1 MVRVNFSERAKS
13 GRVGKAEEEWT
24 RAGPGRALYRSPV
37 PLPWSTCASSILSLF
52 LASILRRPPFSRARR
67 PPPPGARKSW
77 EVFFGDEHP
86 PGHISAMGDYTIQI
100 STKLIDQLARDDEK
114 VKRKARKPKPKKK
127 PTVQPHEEPLEFPRE
142 PKTTSLAT
150 APGWPLQPP
159 PMFLPVTPSPPPPPA
174 TMPEVEAIR
183 SVLKESEAL
192 LKKLENQETGARQ
205 ELSKRAKELH
215 DKEFKLPYQ
224 KPMPCTQERAG
235 CLECYKTNAKDPLKC
250 AEAVKRFEACALMA
264 IKSTAAKAD

>member
-1 MVRVNFSERAKS
+1 VKVAIDMLAI
-13 GRVGKAEEEWT
+13 G
-24 RAGPGRALYRSPV
+24 AGLVSA
-37 PLPWSTCASSILSLF
+37 
-52 LASILRRPPFSRARR
+52 
-67 PPPPGARKSW
+67 
-77 EVFFGDEHP
+77 
-86 PGHISAMGDYTIQI
+86 AMGDYTIQI

-127 PTVQPHEEPLEFPRE
+127 PIVQPHEEPPEFPSE
-142 PKTTSLAT
+142 PKTSSPAPAP

-159 PMFLPVTPSPPPPPA
+159 PMFLPVTPAPPPPPA

-183 SVLKESEAL
+183 SILKESESVL
-192 LKKLENQETGARQ
+192 EKLEKQEAGARQ

-224 KPMPCTQERAG
+224 NPMPCTQERAG

-264 IKSTAAKAD
+264 VKAAAAAKAD

>member
-1 MVRVNFSERAKS
+1 MK
-13 GRVGKAEEEWT
+13 T
-24 RAGPGRALYRSPV
+24 HIL
-37 PLPWSTCASSILSLF
+37 PLNNPH
-52 LASILRRPPFSRARR
+52 LARNYQHSRKVDVAIDTLAI
-67 PPPPGARKSW
+67 GA
-77 EVFFGDEHP
+77 
-86 PGHISAMGDYTIQI
+86 GHISAAMGDYTIQI

-127 PTVQPHEEPLEFPRE
+127 PTIQPHEEPLEFPSE
-142 PKTTSLAT
+142 PKTTSPAP

-159 PMFLPVTPSPPPPPA
+159 PMFLPVTPAPPPPPA

-183 SVLKESEAL
+183 SILKESEAVL
-192 LKKLENQETGARQ
+192 EKLEKQEAGARQ

-224 KPMPCTQERAG
+224 NPMPCTLERAG

-250 AEAVKRFEACALMA
+250 AEAVKRFEACARMA
-264 IKSTAAKAD
+264 VKAAAPKAD